1 MKLQTLKVVGARQ
14 NNLKNISIEIPKK
27 KLIVFT
33 GVSGSGKSSL
43 VFDTIYAEGHRKY
56 VESLS
61 SYARQFLARMQK
73 PDVDYISGLSPAIAI
88 QQRTASNNPR
98 STVGTITEIYDYL
111 KILFARIGKTFSPIS
126 GEEVKKDN
134 VTTVVDFILQ
144 QKEGSK
150 IYVLAPFTVP
160 QEARKFDK
168 ELEIALQKGFTR
180 ILYDHQIYEIDE
192 ALQTKK
198 IKFNYHNTRLFIDRL
213 LIDESSKEEE
223 FQYRI
228 SDSIQTA
235 FFEGHGDCLVMVDE
249 AIYDFCERFEKDG
262 MQFEEPS
269 PQMFNFNSPLGACP
283 DCQGTG
289 EINGINLKLVFQNPK
304 LSVREGVVKLWAHPS
319 SQKFAKEFIKSVE
332 KYHEYFDLDKPYN
345 QLSNTE
351 KKLLLEGGDMVT
363 GVYESF
369 EFMLN
374 RSYELR
380 AYAMRFFGRVECPAC
395 LGSRIKKTAS
405 YVKIHGYS
413 IQELL
418 QLPISK
424 LLPTFQ
430 SISFNEYEKKAA
442 QRLIYEIESRLTYLL
457 EVGLGYLT
465 LNRKANTLSGG
476 EMQRIKLST
485 SLGSNLTGSLY
496 ILDEPSIGLHSRDS
510 VRLLNVLKK
519 LRDLGNSVLV
529 VEHDETIMKSADWIV
544 DIGPNAGELG
554 GKVVFSGE
562 PQKMLESDSLTS
574 QYLMQKTEIPI
585 PTHQRVPKNSIELSK
600 VNINNILNLDVK
612 IPMDMLVVIAGVSG
626 SGKTSLI
633 KNVFYPAVKNY
644 LMGVK
649 WDTNVLE
656 KITITNPDIK
666 EIELVTQNALSVSSR
681 SNPATYLGIFD
692 FIRDLFAKK
701 SDIKHE
707 LSAHH
712 FSFNVEGGRCDA
724 CQGEGFIT
732 VEMQFL
738 PDVEMVCE
746 ACNGKRYKNYVLEVT
761 YQGKNIYDVLQ
772 MTVSEALEFFSKNHK
787 IIEKLQALKEVGLE
801 YLRLG
806 QSTSTLS
813 GGEAQ
818 RLKLASALSTQQ
830 KNTIFIFD
838 EPTTGLHFSDIHK
851 LLNAFYRLVDNGN
864 TVIVIEHQL
873 DVIKCADW
881 LIEMGPEGGDEG
893 GQVIFEG
900 KPKDL
905 IDKNTPTAPFLK
917 EKFISLQQTS

>member
-1 MKLQTLKVVGARQ
+1 MKVQTLKVVGARQ
-14 NNLKNISIEIPKK
+14 NNLKNISLEIPKK
-27 KLIVFT
+27 KLVVFT

-150 IYVLAPFTVP
+150 VYILAPFTVP
-160 QEARKFDK
+160 QKTRTFDK

-180 ILYDHQIYEIDE
+180 IFHESHIYEIDD
-192 ALQTKK
+192 ALQNKK
-198 IKFNYHNTRLFIDRL
+198 LKLNYHNTRLLIDRL

-228 SDSIQTA
+228 SDSVQTA
-235 FFEGHGDCLVMVDE
+235 FFEGHGDCFVMVDDV
-249 AIYDFCERFEKDG
+249 IYNFCERFEKDG
-262 MQFEEPS
+262 IQFEEPT

-283 DCQGTG
+283 DCQGSG
-289 EINGINLKLVFQNPK
+289 EVNGLNLKLVFQNPK

-319 SQKFAKEFIKSVE
+319 SQKFAKEFIKNVE
-332 KYHEYFDLDKPYN
+332 KYHEYFDLDKPYH

-363 GVYESF
+363 GIYESF

-380 AYAMRFFGRVECPAC
+380 AYAMRFFGRVECPSC
-395 LGSRIKKTAS
+395 LGSRIKKTAG

-430 SISFNEYEKKAA
+430 TIPFNEYEKKAA

-465 LNRKANTLSGG
+465 LNRRANTLSGG

-554 GKVVFSGE
+554 GNVVFSGE
-562 PQKMLESDSLTS
+562 TQKMLESDSLTS
-574 QYLMQKTEIPI
+574 QYLMRKTEIPV
-585 PTHQRVPKNSIELSK
+585 PNHQRSSKNYIKLSK
-600 VNINNILNLDVK
+600 VNINNILNLDIK
-612 IPMDMLVVIAGVSG
+612 IPMDMFVVIAGVSG

-644 LMGVK
+644 LMGLK
-649 WDTNVLE
+649 WDTNLLE
-656 KITITNPDIK
+656 KLTITNPDIK
-666 EIELVTQNALSVSSR
+666 EIEMVSQNALSVSSR

-701 SDIKHE
+701 SDIKHD

-712 FSFNVEGGRCDA
+712 FSFNVDGGRCDA
-724 CQGEGFIT
+724 CQGEGSIT

-746 ACNGKRYKNYVLEVT
+746 ACNGKRYKNYVLDVT
-761 YQGKNIYDVLQ
+761 YQGKNIYEVLQ
-772 MTVSEALEFFSKNHK
+772 MTVSEALEFFSKNHR
-787 IIEKLQALKEVGLE
+787 ITEKLQALKEVGLE

-838 EPTTGLHFSDIHK
+838 EPTTGLHFSDIQK
-851 LLNAFYRLVDNGN
+851 LLNAFYRLVDSGN

-905 IDKNTPTAPFLK
+905 IHKDTPTAPFLK
-917 EKFISLQQTS
+917 EKFIRLKQTL

>member
-27 KLIVFT
+27 KLVVFT

-43 VFDTIYAEGHRKY
+43 VFDTIYVEGHRKY

-88 QQRTASNNPR
+88 QQRTAANNPR
-98 STVGTITEIYDYL
+98 STVGTVTEIYDYL
-111 KILFARIGKTFSPIS
+111 KILFARIGKTYSPVS
-126 GEEVKKDN
+126 GEEVKKDS
-134 VTTVVDFILQ
+134 VTTVVDFILKQ
-144 QKEGSK
+144 PLQTK
-150 IYVLAPFTVP
+150 IFILTPFIKSDKK
-160 QEARKFDK
+160 RSFDK

-180 ILYDHQIYEIDE
+180 IYCENEIFEIDE
-192 ALQTKK
+192 ILNQKNKK
-198 IKFNYHNTRLFIDRL
+198 FTYTNSKLLIDRL
-213 LIDESSKEEE
+213 IINESSREED

-228 SDSIQTA
+228 SDSVQTA
-235 FFEGHGDCLVMVDE
+235 FYEGSGDCYVVTDTKLHH
-249 AIYDFCERFEKDG
+249 FCERFEKDG
-262 MQFEEPS
+262 IVFEEPS

-283 DCQGTG
+283 FCQGSG
-289 EINGINLKLVFQNPK
+289 EVNGVNLKLIFSNPA
-304 LSVREGVVKLWAHPS
+304 LSVRNGAVKLWAFPS
-319 SQKFAKEFIKSVE
+319 TKNFLNDFINNVKKFE
-332 KYHEYFDLDKPYN
+332 KFFDLDKPYN
-345 QLSNTE
+345 KLSNEE
-351 KKLLLEGGDMVT
+351 KNLLLYGSERIT
-363 GVYESF
+363 GVLESF
-369 EFMLN
+369 EMMLN

-380 AYAMRFFGRVECPAC
+380 NIAMRFFGRVECPEC

-418 QLPISK
+418 QLPVSK
-424 LLPTFQ
+424 LLSTFC
-430 SISFNEYEKKAA
+430 SIKFDEYEKKAA
-442 QRLIYEIESRLTYLL
+442 QRLIYEIESRLSYLL

-510 VRLLNVLKK
+510 LRLLNVLKK

-544 DIGPNAGELG
+544 DIGPSAGEHG
-554 GKVVFSGE
+554 GKIIFSGE
-562 PQKMLESDSLTS
+562 PNEMLNSQSITS
-574 QYLMQKTEIPI
+574 QYLKQIIEIPI
-585 PTHQRVPKNSIELSK
+585 PNQQKTVNNYIELIN
-600 VNINNILNLDVK
+600 VNIHNITNLNVK
-612 IPMDMLVVIAGVSG
+612 IPLGMLVVVAGVSG
-626 SGKTSLI
+626 SGKTSLV
-633 KNVFYPAVKNY
+633 KNVLYPSLKNF
-644 LMGVK
+644 LMGTK
-649 WDTNVLE
+649 WDVTLLE
-656 KITITNPDIK
+656 KLIITDPNIQ
-666 EIELVTQNALSVSSR
+666 EIEMISQNALSVSSR

-692 FIRDLFAKK
+692 YIREIFAKK

-707 LSAHH
+707 LSPHH

-738 PDVEMVCE
+738 PNVEMVCE
-746 ACNGKRYKNYVLEVT
+746 ACGGKRYKNYVLDVT
-761 YQGKNIYDVLQ
+761 VKGKNIYDVLQ
-772 MTVSEALEFFSKNHK
+772 MTVSESIVFFDKHHR
-787 IIEKLQALKEVGLE
+787 IIEKLLALKEVGLE

-806 QSTSTLS
+806 QSTNTLS

-830 KNTIFIFD
+830 TNTIFIFD
-838 EPTTGLHFSDIHK
+838 EPTTGLHFSDIQK
-851 LLNAFYRLVDNGN
+851 LLNAFYRLIENKN
-864 TVIVIEHQL
+864 TVIVVEHQL

-905 IDKNTPTAPFLK
+905 CNQNTPTAPFLK
-917 EKFISLQQTS
+917 EKFLKSS